1 MKQRPSAALIIYASL
16 APEVGPNEIC
26 QFKASQWGFGIEYT
40 VMVLAIGNSDS
51 EVARSVCHVYSLGF
65 IVNLVLFSVML

>member
-1 MKQRPSAALIIYASL
+1 MPIQSL
-16 APEVGPNEIC
+16 SVGFRNT
-26 QFKASQWGFGIEYT
+26 QYT